1 VSFFQRSARRH
12 RFVAH
17 TVQVQKCIAP
27 ELISLADRL
36 FADDADGAA
45 FRNALRPF
53 FITERPRIA
62 ILKGDEIWFHL
73 EGPSFACGERTFPLG
88 AQVFINCRGWL
99 PLGPVD
105 AADLHAVLREAID
118 AATYRWLIDRNLLD
132 QVETFRARR
141 DRPIDDEIALRQMA
155 AAAGSIHPEEE
166 PSDA

>member
-1 VSFFQRSARRH
+1 MSFFHRASRRH

-17 TVQVQKCIAP
+17 TIQVQKCIAP

-73 EGPSFACGERTFPLG
+73 EGPRFDCK
-88 AQVFINCRGWL
+88 
-99 PLGPVD
+99 
-105 AADLHAVLREAID
+105 
-118 AATYRWLIDRNLLD
+118 DRY
-132 QVETFRARR
+132 ETTTVNF
-141 DRPIDDEIALRQMA
+141 
-155 AAAGSIHPEEE
+155 
-166 PSDA
+166 

>member
-17 TVQVQKCIAP
+17 TVQIQKCIAP

-73 EGPSFACGERTFPLG
+73 DGTDHVDLVLATGYLG
-88 AQVFINCRGWL
+88 R
-99 PLGPVD
+99 
-105 AADLHAVLREAID
+105 
-118 AATYRWLIDRNLLD
+118 LLD
-132 QVETFRARR
+132 NVRVVHHLARFH
-141 DRPIDDEIALRQMA
+141 PEILAEFQKIVRIRA
-155 AAAGSIHPEEE
+155 AA
-166 PSDA
+166 